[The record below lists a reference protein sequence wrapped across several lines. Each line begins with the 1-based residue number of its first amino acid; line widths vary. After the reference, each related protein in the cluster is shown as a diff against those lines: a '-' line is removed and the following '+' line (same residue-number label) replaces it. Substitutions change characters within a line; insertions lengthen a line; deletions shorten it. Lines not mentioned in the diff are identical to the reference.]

1 MSFAPCCLS
10 ACMHYKKEK
19 KKKISQALRLQ
30 NIQHLQRLAFILPFL
45 QFLLD
50 DVDPSL
56 FGADAGTP
64 DKNLQSPVAALPLCH
79 GMVAEPCS
87 ESHSVNVSQLKV
99 TSCFQRL
106 SEQMEDSLSR
116 N

>member
-1 MSFAPCCLS
+1 M
-10 ACMHYKKEK
+10 MW
-19 KKKISQALRLQ
+19 I
-30 NIQHLQRLAFILPFL
+30 LAW
-45 QFLLD
+45 
-50 DVDPSL
+50 

>member
-1 MSFAPCCLS
+1 M
-10 ACMHYKKEK
+10 MW
-19 KKKISQALRLQ
+19 I
-30 NIQHLQRLAFILPFL
+30 LAW
-45 QFLLD
+45 
-50 DVDPSL
+50 

-87 ESHSVNVSQLKV
+87 VNVSQLKV